1 MRNLR
6 LEPSKNSWD
15 NEMDYSKYG
24 FEVLSIFDG
33 KELTDFKAIRK
44 TSTGRILAM
53 PRTGYKLL
61 PNEIVLEAA
70 NEVAETVHLEPFKL
84 ITDSIDDW
92 KTFTA
97 KSKYYKG
104 KKNGHTVVQSVAG
117 DTHALMDADATR
129 MFAFYKLPKL
139 EIMDKGEEMN
149 FGICVRN
156 SVDGTSGLA
165 IDGFTFRHVCG
176 NAGLITLAQLVKAGM
191 QIGIRKRH
199 TKNLQIGLSNL
210 QNWMFKVSEGMDK
223 VKVLYG
229 KWMVEELNKDT
240 VFKLGRSLP
249 VKYLPDYINVE
260 KKKATLTAS
269 PIPTMWD
276 TYNAITAK
284 IWHEPVELKTKQVL
298 FEAVHYSFGLGR

>member
-1 MRNLR
+1 MHLQAID
-6 LEPSKNSWD
+6 SKNDWD
-15 NEMDYSKYG
+15 IDESYKKYG
-24 FEVLSIFDG
+24 FRVLQILKDG
-33 KELTDFKAIRK
+33 NLTDFKAIYSERK
-44 TSTGRILAM
+44 DRIIAM
-53 PRTGYKLL
+53 PRQGYRLL
-61 PNEIVLEAA
+61 PNEVVLEAA
-70 NEVAETVHLEPFKL
+70 NEVAGTVHLEPFKL

-117 DTHALMDADATR
+117 DTHALMDAEATR

-139 EIMDKGEEMN
+139 EIMDKGEELN

-165 IDGFTFRHVCG
+165 IDGFTYRHVCS
-176 NAGLITLAQLVKAGM
+176 NASLITLAQLVKSGM
-191 QIGIRKRH
+191 QIGIKKRH

-210 QNWMFKVSEGMDK
+210 QNWMFKVASGMDK

-229 KWMVEELNKDT
+229 KWMVEKLNNDT

-260 KKKATLTAS
+260 KKKITLVAD
-269 PIPTMWD
+269 PIPTMWK
-276 TYNAITAK
+276 TYNEITQK
-284 IWHEPVELKTKQVL
+284 IWHEPIELKTKQVL
-298 FEAVHYSFGLGR
+298 FEGLHYSYGMGR